1 MLICVYH
8 EVADGGESL
17 ADGGE
22 YRLLM
27 LLKIGSYVVA
37 TEKWKTHFGER

>member
-8 EVADGGESL
+8 EVADGG
-17 ADGGE
+17 D

-27 LLKIGSYVVA
+27 LLKIGSYAVA